1 MAIDAKIDN
10 TAPQVAD
17 GFDNRSPPIIT
28 ITPPTLAPRSLD
40 DNAGPQAPQAEGM
53 ALDNESND
61 AEIVRAGDCACTTG
75 SAKPISIPP
84 APQPAMGVFEPHCAW
99 AHTPSLLPALCGH
112 LKLLHPATP
121 DPVIAFVAQRL
132 LSADRPYGFS
142 GSWHP
147 VQACEMK
154 LCGLEKDA
162 AKGVERKSDTEGR
175 QVDLRVERMYGA
187 ARDSWEVL
195 VHRRDAGTATAT
207 RSSI

>member
-1 MAIDAKIDN
+1 MVIDDDNNDPIAQAGVRIDD
-10 TAPQVAD
+10 A
-17 GFDNRSPPIIT
+17 SPPIIT
-28 ITPPTLAPRSLD
+28 ITPPTLAARSLD
-40 DNAGPQAPQAEGM
+40 QNADPSAPPADGM
-53 ALDNESND
+53 ALDIDLDDTEAAQA
-61 AEIVRAGDCACTTG
+61 AEQAGSTG
-75 SAKPISIPP
+75 SAKPVSIPP
-84 APQPAMGVFEPHCAW
+84 PPLPAMGECEPHACW

-121 DPVIAFVAQRL
+121 DPVIAFVAHRL
-132 LSADRPYGFS
+132 LSTDRPYGFS

-187 ARDSWEVL
+187 ARDSWDNL
-195 VHRRDAGTATAT
+195 AQRREAGTAT
-207 RSSI
+207 RSSV